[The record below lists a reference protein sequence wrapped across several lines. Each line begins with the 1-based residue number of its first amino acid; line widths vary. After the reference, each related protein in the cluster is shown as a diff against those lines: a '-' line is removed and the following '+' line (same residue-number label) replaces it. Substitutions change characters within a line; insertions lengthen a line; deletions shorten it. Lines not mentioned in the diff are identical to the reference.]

1 MSADRC
7 PSCAA
12 SVRPDAQWCSQC
24 YADLRPAPPPPPPP
38 APAPAP
44 VPEQLPPAP
53 VEAPQAFAQ
62 PAAATVLADELPP
75 ALPGVV
81 PSIDQTPPAWP
92 CGRCRTL
99 VPFDDDTCP
108 NCGAR
113 FLASELPGVDKTLL
127 DRLPQ
132 GQRKASTAWLVM
144 VLGGLLL
151 TAIFVGLFALL
162 GVIF

>member
-1 MSADRC
+1 M
-7 PSCAA
+7 
-12 SVRPDAQWCSQC
+12 
-24 YADLRPAPPPPPPP
+24 
-38 APAPAP
+38 
-44 VPEQLPPAP
+44 
-53 VEAPQAFAQ
+53 
-62 PAAATVLADELPP
+62 
-75 ALPGVV
+75 
-81 PSIDQTPPAWP
+81 
-92 CGRCRTL
+92 
-99 VPFDDDTCP
+99 PFDDDTCP